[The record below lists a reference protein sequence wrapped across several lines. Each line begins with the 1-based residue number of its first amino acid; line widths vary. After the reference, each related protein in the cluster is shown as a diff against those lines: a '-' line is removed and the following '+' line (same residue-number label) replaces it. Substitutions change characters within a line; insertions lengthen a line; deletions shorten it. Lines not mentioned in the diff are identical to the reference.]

1 MNENEKNQHGHQ
13 GQDPQPQHGKDDKG
27 HRDNDG
33 GIVTKPG
40 RSHSLVK

>member
-1 MNENEKNQHGHQ
+1 MNGNQKDQHGHQ

-27 HRDNDG
+27 HNEDR

-40 RSHSLVK
+40 KSHALTQ